1 MKKILYILFCLIPL
15 LAMQSCTEDWVENE
29 LTLDGKISTTITV
42 TVPQLPDAQ
51 PQTRAMAVQP
61 KMTNLY
67 LAVFD
72 ENGYLLE
79 YVKAENTTQMATEN
93 GTTYTYKVSLKPT
106 ESTTY
111 IHFIGNA
118 PKTNLN
124 FGSESEVLKNLYT
137 ENGSE
142 AYWQRVTLSNG
153 IKNDDATITAL
164 SGVKLIR
171 NFAWINV
178 ISSDTKFVIK
188 SYCIV
193 NTRTAGSVAPYN
205 TNKNEFVTFSDNK
218 TYDNITANGTNQD
231 NYNGFIPSVARINSD
246 IPTENSWFNTSSQSS
261 SENYAYFV
269 YEREKALSNPPFIL
283 LKATYNGTGNR
294 YYKVDLR
301 DSDGN
306 YFPIVR
312 NFKYRI
318 NITSVGHSGY
328 DSAEAAANG
337 AGSGDV
343 SSAIETQSFN
353 NISNGD
359 ERLFVSYTDTTLV
372 EKSDNVKL
380 RYKYIVFETASN
392 GTVTEVNKTS
402 TATVTTT
409 GTVIPEGYNVNNNI
423 TAGSG
428 EWNGWYEITF
438 STTDIAS
445 ANKTQT
451 FVITGTNNRKT
462 LQRTVNITL
471 RKKYTMAIE
480 CNPDEIP
487 TDMGKPFDVIV
498 NVPGGLGRSM
508 FPLEIQLEAE
518 NQSMTPNLGDNL
530 PTVTGPS
537 IVPEKNKTTIGFIKQ
552 VSWADYEAFFEANT
566 GTSDMPVTCHFK
578 SNKSNAAGTS
588 TTIYASNKYFNQ
600 ASDNLGYFD
609 ANQFTDLNF
618 NPATLPA
625 TLNQNINFTFK
636 MSALPSSVTGSD
648 GKVTVALCN
657 LKLSDSDTNGLTH
670 IGSDAAKGIAYYTFT
685 PTSTSVTLNLQNTD
699 VNVEAKVMLS
709 SYHFEDAE
717 KSMNYTKGTFKDLSL
732 TEFNRYLTQNSVG
745 TFTFKLSR
753 QIKQG
758 RYVTVTLGNL
768 VPADNDTP
776 LTVIDENAGTYRFD
790 PTGVAANT
798 DITLQLKVKTSF
810 QTVSAKL
817 SADYFEDSNE
827 VTKKPDTG
835 SFTDLELTADDA
847 KLTANSTVTFEFKV
861 PSELPG
867 GYITISLD
875 NLKTAGGE
883 TSFKYYPEAS
893 ELGKQIPLTFL
904 VKESYKP
911 VKVTLSADCFESESV
926 SLNPVIQIPAGNVKV
941 NNSFSGYE
949 FSIYATNPGTNTNVT
964 PIASFTPRKNNNYS
978 NSVSIDV
985 GEYYQTIMN
994 REGED
999 KGFVFIRYR
1008 SYQDWQWRYY
1018 VAKVSLETLMT
1029 TGVTLNSGD
1038 FDPQ

>member
-15 LAMQSCTEDWVENE
+15 LAMQSCTEDWAENE
-29 LTLDGKISTTITV
+29 LTLDGKISTTISV
-42 TVPQLPDAQ
+42 TVPQLPDAH
-51 PQTRAMAVQP
+51 PQTRAMAMKP
-61 KMTNLY
+61 DMKNLY

-79 YVKAENTTQMATEN
+79 YVKADDDNTQMATEN
-93 GTTYTYKVSLKPT
+93 GTTYNYKVSLKPT

-118 PKTNLN
+118 PKTNLD
-124 FGSESEVLKNLYT
+124 FGSESEVFKNLYT
-137 ENGSE
+137 EKGSE

-153 IKNDDATITAL
+153 IKNDSVTITAL

-178 ISSDTKFVIK
+178 ISSDTKFVIN

-205 TNKNEFVTFSDNK
+205 TNKNEFVTFSDYE
-218 TYDNITANGTNQD
+218 TYDSITANNRD

-246 IPTENSWFNTSSQSS
+246 IPADSTWFLTSPGSS
-261 SENYAYFV
+261 PNNYAYFV

-283 LKATYNGTGNR
+283 LKATYDGTANR

-301 DSDGN
+301 DSEGN

-372 EKSDNVKL
+372 EKSNNVKL
-380 RYKYIVFETASN
+380 RYKYIVFETAGN
-392 GTVTEVNKTS
+392 GTVTEDNKTS

-428 EWNGWYEITF
+428 EWNGWREITF
-438 STTDIAS
+438 STTDITS

-451 FVITGTNNRKT
+451 FIITGTYNGKK

-471 RKKYTMAIE
+471 RNKYTMAIE

-552 VSWADYEAFFEANT
+552 VSWSDYEAFFEANT

-578 SNKSNAAGTS
+578 SNKSNTAGTS

-609 ANQFTDLNF
+609 AEQFTNLRFSTTNE
-618 NPATLPA
+618 NLPP
-625 TLNQNINFTFK
+625 NSGESFTFTFQ
-636 MSALPSSVTGSD
+636 MSALPSSVTDSD

-670 IGSDAAKGIAYYTFT
+670 ISSDAAKGIAYYTFT
-685 PTSTSVTLNLQNTD
+685 PTNTSVTLYLQNTD

-717 KSMNYTKGTFKDLSL
+717 KSMNYTKGTFTNLSL
-732 TEFNRYLTQNSVG
+732 TNFNKYLTQNSEG
-745 TFTFKLSR
+745 TFTFRLSR
-753 QIKQG
+753 QFKQG

-768 VPADNDTP
+768 VPADNETP
-776 LTVIDENAGTYRFD
+776 LTVIDEKAGTYRFN
-790 PTGVAANT
+790 PTSVAANT
-798 DITLQLKVKTSF
+798 NITLQLKVKTSF

-817 SADYFEDSNE
+817 SADYFEDKS
-827 VTKKPDTG
+827 VTLTPQRG
-835 SFTDLELTADDA
+835 SFSGLNLTADNPTLPASEPVTLNFTMDGMPSGDVSITLTNLEPEGATRATFENGVYTFSPQNLTESLTFKVVKAGQQVAA
-847 KLTANSTVTFEFKV
+847 KLSAEYFE
-861 PSELPG
+861 G
-867 GYITISLD
+867 
-875 NLKTAGGE
+875 AM
-883 TSFKYYPEAS
+883 
-893 ELGKQIPLTFL
+893 
-904 VKESYKP
+904 
-911 VKVTLSADCFESESV
+911 V
-926 SLNPVIQIPAGNVKV
+926 SLEPWENKKIDQNKIQVDDKDIPNNTPV
-941 NNSFSGYE
+941 E
-949 FSIYATNPGTNTNVT
+949 FTIYSTNPGKTANPENAIGTFTAYKGQSNQQEVVLSLTKEQYEDLYENTVYVR
-964 PIASFTPRKNNNYS
+964 FKNGDS
-978 NSVSIDV
+978 
-985 GEYYQTIMN
+985 
-994 REGED
+994 
-999 KGFVFIRYR
+999 
-1008 SYQDWQWRYY
+1008 YY
-1018 VAKVSLETLMT
+1018 VDSSKMLKDLMAGTTLK
-1029 TGVTLNSGD
+1029 S
-1038 FDPQ
+1038 FKKQ

>member
-15 LAMQSCTEDWVENE
+15 LAMQSCTEDWAENE
-29 LTLDGKISTTITV
+29 LTLDGKISTTISV
-42 TVPQLPDAQ
+42 TVPQLPDAH
-51 PQTRAMAVQP
+51 PQTRAMAMKP
-61 KMTNLY
+61 DMKNLY

-79 YVKAENTTQMATEN
+79 YVKADDDNTQMATEN
-93 GTTYTYKVSLKPT
+93 GTTYNYKVSLKPT

-118 PKTNLN
+118 PKTNLD
-124 FGSESEVLKNLYT
+124 FGSESEVFKNLYT
-137 ENGSE
+137 EKGSE

-153 IKNDDATITAL
+153 IKNDSVTITAL

-178 ISSDTKFVIK
+178 ISSDTKFVIN

-205 TNKNEFVTFSDNK
+205 TNKNEFVTFSDYE
-218 TYDNITANGTNQD
+218 TYDSITANNRD

-246 IPTENSWFNTSSQSS
+246 IPADSTWFLTSPGSS
-261 SENYAYFV
+261 PNNYAYFV

-283 LKATYNGTGNR
+283 LKATYDGTANR

-301 DSDGN
+301 DSEGN

-372 EKSDNVKL
+372 EKSNNVKL
-380 RYKYIVFETASN
+380 RYKYIVFETAGN
-392 GTVTEVNKTS
+392 GTVTEDNKTS

-428 EWNGWYEITF
+428 EWNGWREITF
-438 STTDIAS
+438 STTDITS

-451 FVITGTNNRKT
+451 FIITGTYNGKK

-471 RKKYTMAIE
+471 RNKYTMAIE

-552 VSWADYEAFFEANT
+552 VSWSDYEAFFEANT

-578 SNKSNAAGTS
+578 SNKSNTAGTS

-609 ANQFTDLNF
+609 AEQFTNLRFSTTNE
-618 NPATLPA
+618 NLPP
-625 TLNQNINFTFK
+625 NSGESFTFTFQ
-636 MSALPSSVTGSD
+636 MSALPSSVTDSD

-670 IGSDAAKGIAYYTFT
+670 ISSDAAKGIAYYTFT
-685 PTSTSVTLNLQNTD
+685 PTNTSVTLYLQNTD

-717 KSMNYTKGTFKDLSL
+717 KSMNYTKGTFTNLSL
-732 TEFNRYLTQNSVG
+732 TNFNKYLTQNSEG
-745 TFTFKLSR
+745 TFTFRLSR

-768 VPADNDTP
+768 VPADNETP
-776 LTVIDENAGTYRFD
+776 LTVIDEKAGTYRFN
-790 PTGVAANT
+790 PTSVAANT
-798 DITLQLKVKTSF
+798 NITLQLKVKTSF

-817 SADYFEDSNE
+817 SADYFEDNS
-827 VTKKPDTG
+827 VTLNPKPG
-835 SFTDLELTADDA
+835 SFSGLELTAGNPTLPVSEPVTLNFTMDDMPSGDVSITLTNLEPEGATRATFENGVYTFSPQNLTEELTFKVVNAGQQVAA
-847 KLTANSTVTFEFKV
+847 KLSAEYFE
-861 PSELPG
+861 
-867 GYITISLD
+867 D
-875 NLKTAGGE
+875 A
-883 TSFKYYPEAS
+883 
-893 ELGKQIPLTFL
+893 
-904 VKESYKP
+904 
-911 VKVTLSADCFESESV
+911 
-926 SLNPVIQIPAGNVKV
+926 
-941 NNSFSGYE
+941 
-949 FSIYATNPGTNTNVT
+949 
-964 PIASFTPRKNNNYS
+964 
-978 NSVSIDV
+978 
-985 GEYYQTIMN
+985 M
-994 REGED
+994 
-999 KGFVFIRYR
+999 
-1008 SYQDWQWRYY
+1008 
-1018 VAKVSLETLMT
+1018 VSLEPQFTITSGKINLGDKPNTQIQDKTNITFYIYSSNDSTEPIGSFKTTWGNGYNQTNIELDPEECQTIINGSGNIYIKFSVKINGKTYTYTTTADLQTLLKGET
-1029 TGVTLNSGD
+1029 VELD
-1038 FDPQ
+1038 W